1 VNKVKLLKTKELA
14 EKLGVHPIT
23 VNRMAKDGRIPFIKI
38 SDTEFRFN
46 YEEVIEALNHTV
58 K

>member
-1 VNKVKLLKTKELA
+1 MKLLKTKELA